1 MIAPVILQQ
10 KNLDA
15 VAHRFEQNF
24 NLYNELG
31 ASLAIHYQ
39 GEEVLSLAQGW
50 TDKTMQKAW
59 SSNTLIPVYS
69 ATKGPASATLL
80 MALEKHGLTPQH
92 KVTNVWEK
100 FPNPNATF
108 AEMLSHQCG
117 LAAIDKQVSVFD
129 YAAVIHAIEQQKPN
143 WDLGTAHGYH
153 PRTFGFLLDEVC
165 YRLEGKKI
173 GTCFRDWIATPLQ
186 IEMWIGL
193 PESEFDRVATLYPG
207 KMTKEDQLSGFYKDF
222 SQEGTLVRRTFNS
235 PKGLQG
241 VKEMNTEQAWTS
253 GLPALGGVATASALA
268 QFYQAVIGELD
279 LFSEQVMNW
288 MATPLISGEDLILK
302 TPTRFS
308 CGFQFDPLDSFGKK
322 IRHNYGIYDRA
333 FGHPGAGGSHAFGDP
348 DSGISLSYT
357 MNQMELAVLPNIKS
371 LSLIEALY
379 AS

>member
-165 YRLEGKKI
+165 YRQEGKKI